1 MVAVAAANSEAED
14 GCVPRGTIVG
24 GEVGSNGVRR
34 HHNISLV
41 WRLGGDASIYFCMP
55 SQTKGTAYYVVGG
68 GVLCW
73 WRNTILVAET
83 EAKREVG
90 ANLEE
95 V

>member
-1 MVAVAAANSEAED
+1 M
-14 GCVPRGTIVG
+14 VG
-24 GEVGSNGVRR
+24 GEVGSDRVRR
-34 HHNISLV
+34 HFHTGLV

-55 SQTKGTAYYVVGG
+55 TRTKGTAYYVVGG
-68 GVLCW
+68 GVLCQ